1 MLNVNIIFISHAS
14 KPKPP
19 PFQFGLGILSNILRV
34 KGWPLMNKEPSQ
46 PTGFYYLFQA
56 FQHKI
61 KNKKTISSKGE
72 KLQNRKSLFVDFST
86 QSKTKT
92 SKTDIIEHT
101 GVATKQTAKLN
112 LYVHNEHT
120 QFLGFPNLENPQ
132 KNSEWTYPKE
142 AVLQLNNPAI
152 TNSTPQQK

>member
-1 MLNVNIIFISHAS
+1 MLNVNTIFTSHAS

-19 PFQFGLGILSNILRV
+19 FFFSFWLRHFVKHFEGEGLASLLLSC
-34 KGWPLMNKEPSQ
+34 
-46 PTGFYYLFQA
+46 
-56 FQHKI
+56 I
-61 KNKKTISSKGE
+61 KNYHSLLVSIIYFKHSTIKKKTYLVRGK

-101 GVATKQTAKLN
+101 SIATKQTTKLN
-112 LYVHNEHT
+112 LCVHNEHT

-132 KNSEWTYPKE
+132 KKQCSN
-142 AVLQLNNPAI
+142 
-152 TNSTPQQK
+152 